1 MIDENVIEYKKEK
14 KETPTYCFAFLR
26 FKVAP
31 LLIISPISM
40 VLCLYFVIVSIL
52 EKKYEPILLAIS
64 SGTIFIF
71 LLLILLVLTIRF
83 FKATNKMFYESNSVA
98 LELVIN
104 SERFTITNKLSKS
117 KISFNLIEI
126 KKIRVYKKVI
136 VMEIMHKGLIT
147 LPNIPIIKNSLTR

>member
-1 MIDENVIEYKKEK
+1 MLIFCN
-14 KETPTYCFAFLR
+14 CFN
-26 FKVAP
+26 
-31 LLIISPISM
+31 IG
-40 VLCLYFVIVSIL
+40 
-52 EKKYEPILLAIS
+52 KKYEPILLAIS

-83 FKATNKMFYESNSVA
+83 FKATNKMFYESNSVV